1 MKHAFFGVAVLVS
14 GFLLAHA
21 ASSVGGGDET
31 KIPVIFTGGHETDP
45 RDKGR
50 PVVLIAA
57 ALGVKTEVFRDA
69 FRGVKPA
76 KDGKPTK
83 KEAERNKDVL
93 MKALEPYGVT
103 GERLDEVSDYYRY
116 KPGKGNLWKTT
127 PAKAH
132 ALVENGEVKGVAVTE
147 PGSGYSSPPMAVI
160 RGMEKVKLKVA
171 VRFATDLKS
180 NGAVSSVA
188 VE

>member
-1 MKHAFFGVAVLVS
+1 MKHALFGVVVLIS

-21 ASSVGGGDET
+21 TSGVGGGDKT
-31 KIPVIFTGGHETDP
+31 KIPVVFTGGHETDP

-57 ALGVKTEVFRDA
+57 ALGVKAEVFRDA
-69 FRGVKPA
+69 FRSVKPA

-83 KEAERNKDVL
+83 KEAERNKEVL
-93 MKALEPYGVT
+93 MKALEPHGVT

-132 ALVENGEVKGVAVTE
+132 ALVENGKVKRVVVIE
-147 PGSGYSSPPMAVI
+147 PGSGYSSSPMAVI

-171 VRFATDLKS
+171 IRFAKDFKT
-180 NGAVSSVA
+180 NGAVSSVE